1 MDNFIDEFNKFNA
14 SKPYVPA
21 SPDEV
26 YDDEDWEIEY
36 ELIEHEDWN
45 GLILYRQSVLRRHPD
60 SLQAKS
66 GLGDAYVRAG
76 EYQKALDYLVP
87 LHREHPDIIDIQWTI
102 LEALF
107 GLGKNEN
114 DFSWVEKPVILRI
127 NETLLD
133 QCYEYLRLKRKS
145 RSLMDICNELILGG
159 NYQDFKEEELLLA
172 LKSDKR
178 FKVED
183 KGLFESE
190 ISVRRK
196 SR

>member
-26 YDDEDWEIEY
+26 YDFEDWEIEY

-87 LHREHPDIIDIQWTI
+87 LHREHPDIIDIQWNI

-107 GLGKNEN
+107 GLDKNEN
-114 DFSWVEKPVILRI
+114 DFNWVEKPVILQI

-133 QCYEYLRLKRKS
+133 QCYEYLRPKRKP
-145 RSLMDICNELILGG
+145 RSIMDICNELILGG
-159 NYQDFKEEELLLA
+159 GYQDFQEEELLLA
-172 LKSDKR
+172 LEADNR
-178 FKVED
+178 FKVEGE
-183 KGLFESE
+183 GLFWSE
-190 ISVRRK
+190 ISVLRK
-196 SR
+196 TR